1 MKQLFMVA
9 GFILIMSLS
18 GCEALKEGVK
28 ETPAGYQIQK
38 GANLSIVLQTPLS
51 SNTGQR
57 GDQFTSQL
65 KQAFIFKDKNIL
77 PKDTQIRGLVKRVTK
92 YEKFGD
98 RASLLL
104 LFDQV
109 VLPDGRRVPLAAS
122 LDTQKGSA
130 AIKIK
135 GRAIRDAKIVG
146 GSAIVGALMGKKTLG
161 KDGTQKGFIIGAA
174 AGTGAVILSDMK
186 EVKLPQGTE
195 LIIKLDEML
204 LIPDK

>member
-1 MKQLFMVA
+1 MKRLFMVA
-9 GFILIMSLS
+9 GITLIISLL
-18 GCEALKEGVK
+18 GCEALKERVR

-38 GANLSIVLQTPLS
+38 GINLSVVLQTPLS
-51 SNTGQR
+51 SNTNQR
-57 GDQFTSQL
+57 GDGFTSQL
-65 KQAFIFKDKNIL
+65 KQTLVFKEKTIL

-122 LDTQKGSA
+122 LDTRKGSA

-135 GRAIRDAKIVG
+135 GKAMRDAKVVG
-146 GSAIVGALMGKKTLG
+146 GSAIVGALMGRKTLG
-161 KDGTQKGFIIGAA
+161 KEGTQKGFIIGAA

-195 LIIKLDEML
+195 IMIKLDEVL
-204 LIPDK
+204 LIPHK

>member
-1 MKQLFMVA
+1 MKRLFMVT
-9 GFILIMSLS
+9 GITLIISLL
-18 GCEALKEGVK
+18 GCEALKERVR

-38 GANLSIVLQTPLS
+38 GINLSVVLQTPLS
-51 SNTGQR
+51 SNTNQR
-57 GDQFTSQL
+57 GDGFTSQL
-65 KQAFIFKDKNIL
+65 KQALVFKEKTIL

-135 GRAIRDAKIVG
+135 GKAIRDAKIVG
-146 GSAIVGALMGKKTLG
+146 GSAIVGALMGRKTLG

-195 LIIKLDEML
+195 IMIKLDEVL
-204 LIPDK
+204 LIPHK